1 MARARSARKN
11 DAPLRMPRRKRWE
24 SPASL
29 RMVAP
34 SLAMRL
40 AIAFSLNVFL
50 IFFLNDD
57 LVAIARRI
65 ADPELLRDFDAGHPD
80 DDFVPDEQRN
90 AVAALDVDFTIN
102 KEILQLF
109 LVSEA
114 EGLKAIAVAAIA
126 HGEAGRRAL
135 GELECRGS
143 RIAGRR

>member
-11 DAPLRMPRRKRWE
+11 DAPLRMPRRKRCE

-34 SLAMRL
+34 SLAIRL

-57 LVAIARRI
+57 LIAIARRI

-80 DDFVPDEQRN
+80 DDCVPDQQRST
-90 AVAALDVDFTIN
+90 AAALDVTFTF
-102 KEILQLF
+102 K
-109 LVSEA
+109 
-114 EGLKAIAVAAIA
+114 
-126 HGEAGRRAL
+126 
-135 GELECRGS
+135 
-143 RIAGRR
+143 